1 MTEELLPT
9 GKKHVSYSEVRNWT
23 ECPWRHKLQQIDK
36 INLDKPSEHL
46 DFGTAVHSAC
56 EGYLKTKTMDVDSC
70 LMQIVSAWDDKKFPE
85 LEKWAQW
92 ASDCL
97 NDVPAWM
104 EETFPGWETVS
115 AEEPLYEMIEG
126 KGAYFKGFV
135 DCVIK
140 APHPK
145 GGYELWVI
153 DWKTA
158 GSGGWTMD
166 KKRNPLTLAQVALYK
181 SFLLQK
187 HKELF
192 EGARYVKCGYIL
204 LKKGAKQ
211 GKRIELFSVSV
222 GPVAMEKANKLV
234 TNAINGIK
242 KGVKIKNRQS
252 CQYCPFLNTEH
263 CT

>member
-1 MTEELLPT
+1 MPT
-9 GKKHVSYSEVRNWT
+9 GKKHVSYSEVRNWV

-36 INLDKPSEHL
+36 INIDKPSEHL
-46 DFGTAVHSAC
+46 DFGTAVHSSC
-56 EGYLKTKTMDVDSC
+56 EEYLKTKVMNVESC
-70 LMQIVSAWDDKKFPE
+70 LMKIVAAWDEKKFPE

-97 NDVPAWM
+97 SEIPTWM

-115 AEEPLYEMIEG
+115 AEEPLYEEIEG
-126 KGAYFKGFV
+126 RGAYFKGFV

-140 APHPK
+140 VPHAK
-145 GGYELWVI
+145 GTGYDLWVL
-153 DWKTA
+153 DWKTSGA
-158 GSGGWTMD
+158 GGWTLD
-166 KKRNPLTLAQVALYK
+166 KKKNPLTLAQVALYK
-181 SFLLQK
+181 SFLLKK

-192 EGARYVKCGYIL
+192 EGAKYVKCGYIL

-234 TNAINGIK
+234 TNAVSGIK
-242 KGVKIKNRQS
+242 KGIKIKNRQS
-252 CQYCPFLNTEH
+252 CQYCPFLNTEY